1 MTEQK
6 SLKKLVRD
14 RMAHTGESYTTAHRH
29 ITARHASAVPGV
41 TPGYPG
47 FGADAHQPS
56 SLARHLLGQAG
67 LDVSEAMACGLGG
80 GIGFLYAIF
89 EYKQVDHPLLTIVA
103 QHHPQPWLD
112 AVTEHLRLQAPTV
125 VTSSAAKPALAK
137 LDRALDEGRAVQ
149 LIVGRGF
156 LPWHDADSP
165 EEAADAYPIVIAGRD
180 GGDYL
185 VDDGTP
191 RPLRITPDQL
201 GVAWAAHRKGRFGVT
216 TLQPIV
222 APVDLADA
230 IRSSID
236 TTLRHLTGPVLG
248 NSFDVNLGL
257 SGMAKFVTE
266 LRDVTTKAGWTRRF
280 AAPESFRI
288 GMTRLADCLTWAH
301 TAPGG
306 TRPLYAEFLTESGP
320 IASLDLTDA
329 AASAAL
335 SGDRW
340 TSIADVAWSARDT
353 ADASVFARIAD
364 LADEALTAET
374 TMVEQLREA
383 LA

>member
-14 RMAHTGESYTTAHRH
+14 RMARTGESYTTAHRH
-29 ITARHASAVPGV
+29 VTARHASVVPGV
-41 TPGYPG
+41 TPRYPG
-47 FGADAHQPS
+47 FGATAHQPS

-67 LDVSEAMACGLGG
+67 LDISEAMACGLGG

-89 EYKQVDHPLLTIVA
+89 EYKEVDHPLLTIVA

-112 AVTEHLRLQAPTV
+112 AVTEHLRLPALQV

-137 LDRALDEGRAVQ
+137 LDRALDEGSAAQ
-149 LIVGRGF
+149 LTVGRGL

-165 EEAADAYPIVIAGRD
+165 EEAADAYPIVVAGRD
-180 GGDYL
+180 GDDYL

-191 RPLRITPDQL
+191 EPLRISPDQL
-201 GVAWAAHRKGRFGVT
+201 GIAWAAHRKGRFSVT
-216 TLQPIV
+216 TLKPIV
-222 APVDLADA
+222 APVDLPDA
-230 IRSSID
+230 IRSSLD
-236 TTLRHLTGPVLG
+236 TTIRHLTGPVLG
-248 NSFDVNLGL
+248 NSFDVNMGL
-257 SGMAKFVTE
+257 SGMARFVTE
-266 LRDVTTKAGWTRRF
+266 LRDVTTKAGWMRRF
-280 AAPESFRI
+280 GTPESFRI

-306 TRPLYAEFLTESGP
+306 TRPLYARYLTEAGP
-320 IASLDLTDA
+320 IAGLNLADA
-329 AASAAL
+329 AASATLA
-335 SGDRW
+335 GDRW
-340 TSIADVAWSARDT
+340 TAIADVAWSARDT
-353 ADASVFARIAD
+353 ADTSVFTRIAD

-374 TMVEQLREA
+374 TMVEQLRTA

>member
-1 MTEQK
+1 
-6 SLKKLVRD
+6 
-14 RMAHTGESYTTAHRH
+14 MARTGEAYTTAHRH
-29 ITARHASAVPGV
+29 ITARQVSVVPGV

-47 FGADAHQPS
+47 FGATAHQPS

-89 EYKQVDHPLLTIVA
+89 EYKEVDHPLLTIVA

-112 AVTEHLRLQAPTV
+112 AVAEHLRLPAPQT

-137 LDRALDEGRAVQ
+137 LDRALDEGRAAQ

-180 GGDYL
+180 GDEYL

-191 RPLRITPDQL
+191 EPLRIDRDQL
-201 GVAWAAHRKGRFGVT
+201 GTAWAAHRKGRFGVT
-216 TLQPIV
+216 TLQPIA
-222 APVDLADA
+222 APVDLPDA

-236 TTLRHLTGPVLG
+236 TTVRHLSGPVLG
-248 NSFDVNLGL
+248 NSFDVNMGL

-280 AAPESFRI
+280 GTPESFRI

-306 TRPLYAEFLTESGP
+306 TRPLYAEFLTEAGP
-320 IASLDLTDA
+320 TAGLLFADA

-335 SGDRW
+335 AGDRW
-340 TSIADVAWSARDT
+340 TTIADVSWSARDT
-353 ADASVFARIAD
+353 ADTSVFARIAD
-364 LADEALTAET
+364 LADEALTTET
-374 TMVEQLREA
+374 TMVEQLREG

>member
-14 RMAHTGESYTTAHRH
+14 RMARTGESYTTAHRH

-47 FGADAHQPS
+47 FGATAHQPS
-56 SLARHLLGQAG
+56 SLVRHLLAQAG
-67 LDVSEAMACGLGG
+67 LEVSEAIACGLGG

-103 QHHPQPWLD
+103 QHHPQPWVD
-112 AVTEHLRLQAPTV
+112 AVTEHLRLPAPQV

-137 LDRALDEGRAVQ
+137 LDRTLNEGRASQ

-165 EEAADAYPIVIAGRD
+165 EEAADPYPIVVAGRD

-191 RPLRITPDQL
+191 EPLHINSEQL
-201 GVAWAAHRKGRFGVT
+201 GAAWAAHRKGRFGVT
-216 TLQPIV
+216 TLQPIET
-222 APVDLADA
+222 PVDLADA

-236 TTLRHLTGPVLG
+236 TTVRHLTGPVLG
-248 NSFDVNLGL
+248 NSFDVNMGL
-257 SGMAKFVTE
+257 SGMAKLVTE

-280 AAPESFRI
+280 GTPESFRI

-306 TRPLYAEFLTESGP
+306 TRPLYAEFLTEAGP
-320 IASLDLTDA
+320 IAGLDFADA

-335 SGDRW
+335 SGARW
-340 TSIADVAWSARDT
+340 TTIADAAWSAREAMDT
-353 ADASVFARIAD
+353 SVLARIAD

-374 TMVEQLREA
+374 AMVGQLREA
-383 LA
+383 LV